1 MGKYPIIILLLALV
15 VDCSNY
21 GQLSLMAKLP
31 KSLDE
36 NSGMAYVKD
45 SAVWFIEDSGNRNKL
60 YRVNFEGKIT
70 KDLEVKDAKNIDWE
84 DLAKDDKNNL
94 FIGDFGNNNGKR
106 VNMVIYKVSDPEIE
120 PGDKI
125 DSEKIIFQYPADIPG
140 LVPNESTRFD
150 TEAMFYLKEHLYLIT
165 KNQTEPFNP
174 TTRIFKV
181 PAQKGRYIA
190 EFIGE
195 FKTCGKEK
203 SCRVTG
209 ATISPDAKKV
219 VLLGNG
225 KLWVFTDFLG
235 DDFSKG
241 SLKSINLKVNTQ
253 LEALS
258 FLNDSILLLSDE
270 ERAGTGRNLYRYR
283 LR

>member
-1 MGKYPIIILLLALV
+1 
-15 VDCSNY
+15 
-21 GQLSLMAKLP
+21 
-31 KSLDE
+31 
-36 NSGMAYVKD
+36 MAYLKD
-45 SAVWFIEDSGNRNKL
+45 SAVWLIEDSGNRNKL
-60 YRVNFEGKIT
+60 YRVNFQGKIT

-94 FIGDFGNNNGKR
+94 FIGDFGNNDLKR
-106 VNMVIYKVSDPEIE
+106 VNLVVYKVPDPEIE

-125 DSEKIIFQYPADIPG
+125 ESEKIIFQYPAVIPG
-140 LVPNESTRFD
+140 MAPNELTRFD

-165 KNQTEPFNP
+165 KHQTVPFNA
-174 TTRIFKV
+174 TSRIFKV
-181 PAQKGRYIA
+181 PAQKGRYMA

-195 FKTCGKEK
+195 FKTCGKEG

-225 KLWVFTDFLG
+225 KLWVYSDFLG
-235 DDFSKG
+235 DNFSKG

-258 FLNDSILLLSDE
+258 FLNDTILLLSDE
-270 ERAGTGRNLYRYR
+270 ERAGTGRNLYRYQ